1 MVDKHGDSSFG
12 VWQLDGD
19 GETQRIKK
27 NMLVMPL
34 IKAVQELSEKV
45 ESQQKEIEELKKR

>member
-34 IKAVQELSEKV
+34 IKAVQELSKKV
-45 ESQQKEIEELKKR
+45 EELEAKISGSN